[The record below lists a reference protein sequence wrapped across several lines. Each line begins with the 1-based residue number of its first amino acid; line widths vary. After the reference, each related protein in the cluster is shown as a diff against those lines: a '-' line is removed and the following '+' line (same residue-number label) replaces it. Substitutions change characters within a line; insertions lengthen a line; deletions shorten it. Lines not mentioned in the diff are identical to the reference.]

1 MTSLRPIL
9 ALVALLLIS
18 GGAAGQEQTSSGG
31 AAPPPAP
38 AAAPAAPAAAPP
50 AAPAVSA
57 PAAAPAAPA
66 AAPPAPASAAP
77 SAAPAPAADA
87 KAEATQIQSELD
99 QARADYARASKVPPP
114 AAALPAEVVERD
126 YLLGELM
133 AALERH
139 QDIIARLPEAMRRV
153 ADQEEKTRAWVAN
166 PNPPP
171 VSILAV
177 DRLRDLLEDTR
188 ARLKAATQREGFR
201 DQQIA
206 GEEKRLKASEIVV
219 RQQGE
224 RIDAAETEPQKNRE
238 TWLRD
243 LARLRSR
250 SAAASM
256 AEAKAAK
263 SIDHAEIAE
272 LRALAQVQELQLA
285 ELRRNEH
292 FTEADL
298 NAVLAD
304 LDRQIAPLQAR
315 LIRQQATTTQSH
327 RQYDQAQRALAAF
340 KTANPATPVKGSVME
355 RRLKKLEREVALR
368 RLQVDTDDLADDILR
383 RMIEARGWER
393 AGWQFRWYL
402 FNGQEDRDKLR
413 EAEANLTLTVQKL
426 ENWQHY
432 LRDELARTTP
442 FNGEDNSSR
451 VATRSTVDSV
461 DNVAMREAYGQRA
474 VILRDAINLVDGLL
488 HTFRAWG
495 QDLQVRDGEKPLS
508 SVARESWSS
517 VVHAARAVWDF
528 ELFSAEDSIEVDGRR
543 ISAVRSVTIGKSLGV
558 ILLVVLGAVLS
569 RRLLTML
576 GAVAV
581 SQFRLPKDHASTIV
595 RWLHILTVTM
605 LFVVALYVT
614 NIPLTVFA
622 FLGGALAI
630 GVGFGT
636 QVILKNFIS
645 GIILLFERPLRVG
658 DIVEVGAVSGT
669 VTHINI
675 RSSTVRT
682 PDGIEILVPNSTFIE
697 NNVTNWTYSNARV
710 RRSVSVGTDYGSPPE
725 KVAEVLMTIARKHP
739 SVLDEPPPCVLLD
752 SFGPDSINFILRY
765 WIDYASGADS
775 SKIASEIRF
784 MMASDLTKA
793 GISIPFPQRVV
804 HLRRLPD
811 EPESEPVA
819 VPAPAPASASSPAV
833 REGDD

>member
-1 MTSLRPIL
+1 MNSPRPIV
-9 ALVALLLIS
+9 ALVALLLLFN
-18 GGAAGQEQTSSGG
+18 GGAVAQGLSSLTG
-31 AAPPPAP
+31 AAS
-38 AAAPAAPAAAPP
+38 APP
-50 AAPAVSA
+50 AATATPQD
-57 PAAAPAAPA
+57 AAADSQAQVDSLQA
-66 AAPPAPASAAP
+66 
-77 SAAPAPAADA
+77 
-87 KAEATQIQSELD
+87 ELD
-99 QARADYARASKVPPP
+99 EARADYARLGKATAP

-139 QDIIARLPEAMRRV
+139 LDIIARLPEALRRV
-153 ADQEEKTRAWVAN
+153 ADQEEKTRAWTAN
-166 PNPPP
+166 PTPPP

-177 DRLRDLLEDTR
+177 DHQRDLLEDTR

-206 GEEKRLKASEIVV
+206 GEEKRLKANEILV

-224 RIDAAETEPQKNRE
+224 RIDAAQTDADKTRE

-243 LARLRSR
+243 VARLRSR

-285 ELRRNEH
+285 EMRRNEH
-292 FTEADL
+292 FTEAEL

-304 LDRQIAPLQAR
+304 LDRQVAPLQTR
-315 LIRQQATTTQSH
+315 LIRQQSVSTQSH
-327 RQYDQAQRALAAF
+327 RQFDQAQRALAAF
-340 KTANPATPVKGSVME
+340 KTANPAIPAKGSVME
-355 RRLKKLEREVALR
+355 QRLKKLEREVALR
-368 RLQVDTDDLADDILR
+368 RLQVDTDDLADDTLR

-402 FNGQEDRDKLR
+402 FNGKDDRDKLR
-413 EAEANLTLTVQKL
+413 EAEANLALTVQKL

-442 FNGEDNSSR
+442 FGGDDSTPLAAAQSRADAQDNAALRDASR
-451 VATRSTVDSV
+451 
-461 DNVAMREAYGQRA
+461 QRA
-474 VILRDAINLVDGLL
+474 VILRDAVKLVDALL
-488 HTFRAWG
+488 HTFRSWE

-508 SVARESWSS
+508 SVAREGWSS
-517 VVHAARAVWDF
+517 VVHTVRTVWDF
-528 ELFSAEDSIEVDGRR
+528 ELFSAEDSMEVDGRR
-543 ISAVRSVTIGKSLGV
+543 ITAVRSVTIGKSLGV

-569 RRLLTML
+569 RRLLNML
-576 GAVAV
+576 GAIAV
-581 SQFRLPKDHASTIV
+581 SQFRLPKDHANTLV
-595 RWLHILTVTM
+595 RWLHIVIVTM
-605 LFVVALYVT
+605 LFIVALYVA

-682 PDGIEILVPNSTFIE
+682 SDGIEILVPNSTFIE

-710 RRSVSVGTDYGSPPE
+710 RRSVAVGTDYASPPE

-739 SVLDEPPPCVLLD
+739 SVLEDPPPCVLLD
-752 SFGPDSINFILRY
+752 NFGADSINFILRY
-765 WIDYASGADS
+765 WIEYASGADS

-784 MMASDLTKA
+784 MMASDLAKA
-793 GISIPFPQRVV
+793 GISLPYPQRVV
-804 HLRRLPD
+804 HLHRLPD
-811 EPESEPVA
+811 EPVPAPEKPS
-819 VPAPAPASASSPAV
+819 VPAPAKQKEEPVSAPEA
-833 REGDD
+833 G

>member
-1 MTSLRPIL
+1 MTSLRSIV
-9 ALVALLLIS
+9 ALVALLLLS
-18 GGAAGQEQTSSGG
+18 GGAAGQGLTSTSLGG
-31 AAPPPAP
+31 
-38 AAAPAAPAAAPP
+38 
-50 AAPAVSA
+50 SA
-57 PAAAPAAPA
+57 S
-66 AAPPAPASAAP
+66 APPAPSSAASAAA
-77 SAAPAPAADA
+77 SAASDA
-87 KAEATQIQSELD
+87 KAEATSLQAELD
-99 QARADYARASKVPPP
+99 EARADYARASKVPPP

-139 QDIIARLPEAMRRV
+139 LDIIARLPEAMRRV
-153 ADQEEKTRAWVAN
+153 ADQEEKTRSWVAN

-177 DRLRDLLEDTR
+177 DRQRDLLEDTR
-188 ARLKAATQREGFR
+188 ARLRAATQREGFR

-224 RIDAAETEPQKNRE
+224 RIDAAEAEPQKSRE
-238 TWLRD
+238 IWLRD

-263 SIDHAEIAE
+263 RIDHAEIAE
-272 LRALAQVQELQLA
+272 LRALAQVQELRLA
-285 ELRRNEH
+285 ELRSNEH
-292 FTEADL
+292 FAEADL

-304 LDRQIAPLQAR
+304 LDRQIVPLQAR
-315 LIRQQATTTQSH
+315 LIRQQAATNQSH

-340 KTANPATPVKGSVME
+340 KTANPAVPAKGSVME
-355 RRLKKLEREVALR
+355 QRLKKLEREVALR
-368 RLQVDTDDLADDILR
+368 RLQVDTDDMADDTLR

-442 FNGEDNSSR
+442 FGGEDNSSR
-451 VATRSTVDSV
+451 VASRTKADAQ
-461 DNVAMREAYGQRA
+461 DNVALRDAYSQRA

-495 QDLQVRDGEKPLS
+495 QDLQVTNGNKPLA
-508 SVARESWSS
+508 SVARSSWAS
-517 VVHAARAVWDF
+517 VVHTVRSVWDF
-528 ELFSAEDSIEVDGRR
+528 ELFSAEDSMEVDGRR
-543 ISAVRSVTIGKSLGV
+543 ITAVRSVTIGKSLGV
-558 ILLVVLGAVLS
+558 ILLVVLGAILS
-569 RRLLTML
+569 RRLLNML
-576 GAVAV
+576 GAIA
-581 SQFRLPKDHASTIV
+581 SNQFRLPKDYASTIV
-595 RWLHILTVTM
+595 RWLHIVIVTM
-605 LFVVALYVT
+605 LFIVALYVA

-682 PDGIEILVPNSTFIE
+682 SDGIEILVPNSTFIE

-710 RRSVSVGTDYGSPPE
+710 RRSVSVGTDYASPPE

-739 SVLDEPPPCVLLD
+739 SVLEEPAPCVLLD
-752 SFGPDSINFILRY
+752 SFGPDTINFILRY

-775 SKIASEIRF
+775 SKVASEIRF

-793 GISIPFPQRVV
+793 GISIPYPQRVV
-804 HLRRLPD
+804 HLRKMPDDVVQAPLAGTAPAAKPSAAPD
-811 EPESEPVA
+811 EEE
-819 VPAPAPASASSPAV
+819 
-833 REGDD
+833 

>member
-1 MTSLRPIL
+1 MSSPLPL
-9 ALVALLLIS
+9 VALVALLLLS
-18 GGAAGQEQTSSGG
+18 GGAFAQNQTVPGG
-31 AAPPPAP
+31 
-38 AAAPAAPAAAPP
+38 
-50 AAPAVSA
+50 SA
-57 PAAAPAAPA
+57 PAPSTT
-66 AAPPAPASAAP
+66 ASAP
-77 SAAPAPAADA
+77 SAAADA
-87 KAEATQIQSELD
+87 KSEVAAIQAELD
-99 QARADYARASKVPPP
+99 QARADYARANKVPPP
-114 AAALPAEVVERD
+114 AAALPSEVVERD

-139 QDIIARLPEAMRRV
+139 LDIVTRLPEALRRV

-177 DRLRDLLEDTR
+177 DRQRDLLEDTR
-188 ARLKAATQREGFR
+188 SRLKAATQREGFR

-224 RIDAAETEPQKNRE
+224 RIDSAESEPQKNRE

-256 AEAKAAK
+256 AEAKASK
-263 SIDHAEIAE
+263 SLDHAEIAE
-272 LRALAQVQELQLA
+272 LRALAQVQEMQLA
-285 ELRRNEH
+285 ELRRNER
-292 FTEADL
+292 FSEVDL

-315 LIRQQATTTQSH
+315 LIRQQAATTQSH

-340 KTANPATPVKGSVME
+340 KAANPAVPVKGSVME

-368 RLQVDTDDLADDILR
+368 RLQVDTDDMTDDILR
-383 RMIEARGWER
+383 RMIEARSWER

-413 EAEANLTLTVQKL
+413 EAEANLTLTLQKL

-442 FNGEDNSSR
+442 FNGEDNSTR
-451 VATRSTVDSV
+451 MTTRSKVDSKVDSV
-461 DNVAMREAYGQRA
+461 DNAALREAYSQRA
-474 VILRDAINLVDGLL
+474 VILRDAITLVDGLL

-495 QDLQVRDGEKPLS
+495 QDLQVTNGDKPLAT
-508 SVARESWSS
+508 VARSGWAS

-528 ELFSAEDSIEVDGRR
+528 ELFSAEDSMEVDGRR

-569 RRLLTML
+569 RRLLNML
-576 GAVAV
+576 GAIA
-581 SQFRLPKDHASTIV
+581 SNQFRLPKDYASTIV

-605 LFVVALYVT
+605 LFVIALYVT
-614 NIPLTVFA
+614 NIPLTIFA

-682 PDGIEILVPNSTFIE
+682 SDGIEILVPNSTFIE

-710 RRSVSVGTDYGSPPE
+710 RRSVSVGTDYASPPE
-725 KVAEVLMTIARKHP
+725 KVAEVLMSVARKHP
-739 SVLDEPPPCVLLD
+739 SVLEDPAPCVLLD
-752 SFGPDSINFILRY
+752 NFGPDSINFILRY

-784 MMASDLTKA
+784 MMAKDLAKA
-793 GISIPFPQRVV
+793 GISIPYPQRVI
-804 HLRRLPD
+804 HLRKMPD
-811 EPESEPVA
+811 DVDLDP
-819 VPAPAPASASSPAV
+819 PAPAAKPPVAPD
-833 REGDD
+833 EEE

>member
-1 MTSLRPIL
+1 MTSLRSIV
-9 ALVALLLIS
+9 ALVALLLLS
-18 GGAAGQEQTSSGG
+18 GGAAGQGLTSTSLGG
-31 AAPPPAP
+31 
-38 AAAPAAPAAAPP
+38 
-50 AAPAVSA
+50 SA
-57 PAAAPAAPA
+57 S
-66 AAPPAPASAAP
+66 APPAPSSAASAAA
-77 SAAPAPAADA
+77 SAASDA
-87 KAEATQIQSELD
+87 KAEAASLQAELD
-99 QARADYARASKVPPP
+99 EARTDYARASKVPPP

-139 QDIIARLPEAMRRV
+139 LDIIARLPEAMRRV
-153 ADQEEKTRAWVAN
+153 ADQEEKTRSWVAN

-177 DRLRDLLEDTR
+177 DRQRDLLEDTR
-188 ARLKAATQREGFR
+188 ARLRAATQREGFR

-224 RIDAAETEPQKNRE
+224 RIDAAEAEPQKSRE
-238 TWLRD
+238 IWLRD

-263 SIDHAEIAE
+263 RIDHAEIAE
-272 LRALAQVQELQLA
+272 LRALAQVQELRLA
-285 ELRRNEH
+285 ELRSNEH
-292 FTEADL
+292 FAEADL

-304 LDRQIAPLQAR
+304 LDRQIVPLQAR
-315 LIRQQATTTQSH
+315 LIRQQAATNQSH

-340 KTANPATPVKGSVME
+340 KAANPALPAKGSVME
-355 RRLKKLEREVALR
+355 QRLKKLEREVALR
-368 RLQVDTDDLADDILR
+368 RLQVDTDDMADDTLR

-402 FNGQEDRDKLR
+402 FNGQDDRDKLR

-442 FNGEDNSSR
+442 FGGEDNSSR
-451 VATRSTVDSV
+451 VASRTKADAQ
-461 DNVAMREAYGQRA
+461 DNVALRDAYSQRA

-495 QDLQVRDGEKPLS
+495 QDLQVTNGNKPLA
-508 SVARESWSS
+508 SVARSSWAS
-517 VVHAARAVWDF
+517 VVHTVLSVWDF
-528 ELFSAEDSIEVDGRR
+528 ELFSAEDSMEVDGRR
-543 ISAVRSVTIGKSLGV
+543 ITAVRSVTIGKSLGV
-558 ILLVVLGAVLS
+558 ILLVVLGAILS
-569 RRLLTML
+569 RRLLNML
-576 GAVAV
+576 GAIA
-581 SQFRLPKDHASTIV
+581 SNQFRLPKDYASTIV
-595 RWLHILTVTM
+595 RWLHIVIVTM
-605 LFVVALYVT
+605 LFIVALYVA

-682 PDGIEILVPNSTFIE
+682 SDGIEILVPNSTFIE

-710 RRSVSVGTDYGSPPE
+710 RRSVSVGTDYASPPE

-739 SVLDEPPPCVLLD
+739 SVLEEPAPCVLLD

-775 SKIASEIRF
+775 SKVASEIRF

-793 GISIPFPQRVV
+793 GISIPYPQRVV
-804 HLRRLPD
+804 HLRKMPD
-811 EPESEPVA
+811 DLVQAPLA
-819 VPAPAPASASSPAV
+819 GTAPAPPPPPVAPD
-833 REGDD
+833 EEE